1 MYKSRGSVRFAP
13 LFTTDDLGLSRNAA
27 LEHILKVFLT
37 TGEAIAAR
45 WVEMPKGILLLQVVP
60 GQPASGAIYLYDRE
74 RNTFFFVYFVD
85 GRDDDL
91 TASEFDQLLA
101 EYDLVSWAAN
111 PRFLP
116 LQGGEAAIA

>member
-1 MYKSRGSVRFAP
+1 MYKRGPVRFAP
-13 LFTTDDLGLSRNAA
+13 LFTTDELGLSKNASV
-27 LEHILKVFLT
+27 EHIIKVFLA

-60 GQPASGAIYLYDRE
+60 DQPASGAIYLYDRE
-74 RNTFFFVYFVD
+74 RNIFFFVDFVD

-91 TASEFDQLLA
+91 TAPEFDQLLA

-111 PRFLP
+111 PRFLRV
-116 LQGGEAAIA
+116 QGGKAATA

>member
-1 MYKSRGSVRFAP
+1 MCKSRGSVRFAP
-13 LFTTDDLGLSRNAA
+13 LFTTDELGLPRNAS

-74 RNTFFFVYFVD
+74 RNIFFFVYFVD

-91 TASEFDQLLA
+91 TAPEFDQLLA
-101 EYDLVSWAAN
+101 EYNLVSWAAN

-116 LQGGEAAIA
+116 VQGGKATAA